1 MIFNTNF
8 VDIEF
13 DPYARNQK
21 IAHLLCKASP
31 VNFQGAWN

>member
-13 DPYARNQK
+13 DFYARNPK
-21 IAHLLCKASP
+21 TAHLLCKAIP
-31 VNFQGAWN
+31 VNLPNAWI